1 MKKVF
6 LKLCFV
12 ILCLL
17 AVVSC
22 EKEKTKKELTMGL
35 VPVSNAEKLIEDVDP
50 LYKLLSQKTDK
61 EVKGFIATN
70 YIGVVEALGS
80 GSVDFALIPPFAY
93 LLANKKHGSEALL
106 TSINKDGA
114 PGYYSI
120 ILARSDKNINTVEDL
135 KGKKI
140 AFVDPSSTSGYIF
153 PAVILNDHNIDLEKD
168 IQYQFAGGHDKAL
181 QLLLNGD
188 VDAIGTYESIFRKF
202 SKEFPDMNTKTKV
215 LEKSDLIPGVTL
227 TVSSK
232 LDNDTKEKI
241 KKAFLEVTTE
251 KESENLL
258 YDLFGIK
265 GFQEADINNYK
276 TVETKLE
283 RMGIDLEKIK

>member
-22 EKEKTKKELTMGL
+22 GKDETKKELIMGL

-120 ILARSDKNINTVEDL
+120 ILARSDKNINNVEDL

-232 LDNDTKEKI
+232 LDNETKEKI

>member
-22 EKEKTKKELTMGL
+22 GKEETKKELTMGL

-232 LDNDTKEKI
+232 LDNETKEKI